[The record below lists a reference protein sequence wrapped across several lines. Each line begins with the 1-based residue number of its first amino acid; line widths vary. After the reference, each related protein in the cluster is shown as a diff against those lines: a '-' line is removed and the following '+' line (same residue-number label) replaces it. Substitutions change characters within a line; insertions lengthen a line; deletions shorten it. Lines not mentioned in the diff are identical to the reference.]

1 MANESNEWA
10 KNEFGDAVL
19 GDKRLTDRLVKIADS
34 LISLPESSIN
44 EACGSWSEAK
54 AAYRFFQNENVKES
68 DILATHINKTVERTK
83 AHKRVLVIQDT
94 SYIVYN
100 NHKKTSGLANLSSYD
115 TAKGIIMHTA
125 LAVSIEGLVLG
136 ILDQKVY
143 SRPEETENLKKKSDR
158 IEDKESVKWLETL
171 RKTNNIIDPT
181 QTETITVCDREA
193 DIYDFF
199 ELAHNLNSAV
209 LVRACR
215 DRAVNRKSRYPEK
228 GEQKLWAF
236 IKSSH
241 CAGTVEVEVPVKDNK
256 PKRTARLEVRF
267 GKFMMNP
274 SKNNIRH
281 KTEELPKLPLYAV
294 YVVEKTS
301 LPLKKTARM
310 DAINESFS

>member
-1 MANESNEWA
+1 M
-10 KNEFGDAVL
+10 
-19 GDKRLTDRLVKIADS
+19 
-34 LISLPESSIN
+34 
-44 EACGSWSEAK
+44 
-54 AAYRFFQNENVKES
+54 
-68 DILATHINKTVERTK
+68 
-83 AHKRVLVIQDT
+83 
-94 SYIVYN
+94 
-100 NHKKTSGLANLSSYD
+100 SSYD

-125 LAVSIEGLVLG
+125 LAFSIEGLVLG

-294 YVVEKTS
+294 YVVEKTP